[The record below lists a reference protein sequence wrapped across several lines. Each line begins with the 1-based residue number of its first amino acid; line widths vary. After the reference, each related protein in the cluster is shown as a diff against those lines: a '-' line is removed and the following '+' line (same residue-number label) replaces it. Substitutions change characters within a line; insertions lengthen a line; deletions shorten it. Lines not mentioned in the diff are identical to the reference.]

1 MEACAE
7 ELGYAYPIK
16 KVVINLSPSYIRKR
30 GAYLDLPMLV
40 GLLIESVQVR
50 SKIETWEEIA
60 LTYSINTTGALVGLD
75 RILPMVIQARNLGW
89 KSMLVPLILLLP

>member
-1 MEACAE
+1 MRF
-7 ELGYAYPIK
+7 YI
-16 KVVINLSPSYIRKR
+16 VLS
-30 GAYLDLPMLV
+30 
-40 GLLIESVQVR
+40 GLLCFLGSSTYAQKIIKSIPLQME
-50 SKIETWEEIA
+50 KIETWEEIA

>member
-40 GLLIESVQVR
+40 GLLIESEQVR
-50 SKIETWEEIA
+50 PKIETWEEIA
-60 LTYSINTTGALVGLD
+60 LVDGISTTGALVGLD
-75 RILPMVIQARNLGW
+75 RILPMVIQARKLGW